1 LFQSENALY
10 NAKVKML
17 EGKLEKQ
24 QELNAQMHLLSE
36 ELRKV
41 KEENGA
47 LEKKLE
53 ETGLKAEM
61 AKNEVKNM
69 ARNLV

>member
-1 LFQSENALY
+1 LFQSKNALLE
-10 NAKVKML
+10 AKVE
-17 EGKLEKQ
+17 EGKVEKQ
-24 QELNAQMHLLSE
+24 TQMHLLAE
-36 ELRKV
+36 ELQKV

-69 ARNLV
+69 ARKLV

>member
-1 LFQSENALY
+1 VEMLE
-10 NAKVKML
+10 L

-24 QELNAQMHLLSE
+24 TKMHLLAE
-36 ELRKV
+36 ELQKV

-53 ETGLKAEM
+53 ETEQKAEM

-69 ARNLV
+69 ANELL

>member
-1 LFQSENALY
+1 
-10 NAKVKML
+10 ML
-17 EGKLEKQ
+17 EGKLEEQQ
-24 QELNAQMHLLSE
+24 QESNAQMHLLAE

-53 ETGLKAEM
+53 ESEEKAQI
-61 AKNEVKNM
+61 AKDEVKN
-69 ARNLV
+69 RVRKLV

>member
-1 LFQSENALY
+1 
-10 NAKVKML
+10 ML
-17 EGKLEKQ
+17 EGKLEQ
-24 QELNAQMHLLSE
+24 QTQMHLLAE
-36 ELRKV
+36 ELQKV

-53 ETGLKAEM
+53 ESEEKAQM

-69 ARNLV
+69 TRKLA